1 MLQSIR
7 PLFGRSMPACSYVLR
22 NSKGKRAMSE
32 KKEKK
37 EGKEMVEV
45 CPVCGSSELY
55 YETGGYV
62 GKVYHCKDCNYI
74 GALVVEA
81 DDEMIKAI
89 KEKYERE
96 KGKEGKEGG

>member
-1 MLQSIR
+1 MEFEGVWFMSEDIEK
-7 PLFGRSMPACSYVLR
+7 ME
-22 NSKGKRAMSE
+22 GKDRKE

-37 EGKEMVEV
+37 MVEV

-55 YETGGYV
+55 YETGGAI

-81 DDEMIKAI
+81 DEEMVEAI
-89 KEKYERE
+89 KEEYGRGKKGRE
-96 KGKEGKEGG
+96 VED

>member
-1 MLQSIR
+1 MWEK
-7 PLFGRSMPACSYVLR
+7 
-22 NSKGKRAMSE
+22 NMSE
-32 KKEKK
+32 KNMSEKNMSEKMTKEK
-37 EGKEMVEV
+37 MVEV

-55 YETGGYV
+55 YETGGAV

-89 KEKYERE
+89 KEEYKRE
-96 KGKEGKEGG
+96 KGKEGEES